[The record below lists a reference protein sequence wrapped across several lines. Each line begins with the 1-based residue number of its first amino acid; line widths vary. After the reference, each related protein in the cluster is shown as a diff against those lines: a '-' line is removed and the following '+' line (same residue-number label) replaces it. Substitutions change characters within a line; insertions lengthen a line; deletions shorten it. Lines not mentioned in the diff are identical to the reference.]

1 MVRRLALIAITG
13 GAALAGTSAFAAPA
27 STPLPRLIGTTGP
40 DPVITLKRAGKR
52 VTRLKPGKYRITVY
66 DRETL
71 HDFHIRGPRMEKTLT
86 TLFFTGRKTVIV
98 ALTRKGRYTYYCDP
112 HEFGGMQGSFTVR

>member
-1 MVRRLALIAITG
+1 MVRWLALMAMIG
-13 GAALAGTSAFAAPA
+13 GAALACASALAAPG

-52 VTRLKPGKYRITVY
+52 VTTLKPGKYRLTVY
-66 DRETL
+66 DRETV
-71 HDFHIRGPRMEKTLT
+71 HDFRIRGPRMQKTIT
-86 TLFFTGRKTVIV
+86 TLFFTGRKTVTV
-98 ALTRKGRYTYYCDP
+98 ALTRRGRYTYYCDP